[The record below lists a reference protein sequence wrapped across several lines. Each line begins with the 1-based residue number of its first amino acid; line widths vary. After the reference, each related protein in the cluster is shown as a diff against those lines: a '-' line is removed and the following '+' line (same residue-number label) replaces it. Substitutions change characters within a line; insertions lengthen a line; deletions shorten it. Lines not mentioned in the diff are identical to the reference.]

1 MLKAILKRQIDA
13 FERDFNYDAGYMRDL
28 LDASPWK
35 FLRFSF
41 VPALGRGKAAPLE
54 AMAAAGIVGT
64 LAEDCGPC
72 TQISVDIAT
81 RSGVKPQVLRA
92 ILAGDLGT
100 MGETAALSYRFAK
113 AVLARDLE
121 EADPLRDQILTRWG
135 KAGLVDISLALTT
148 ARMYPTLKYGLGHGK
163 ACSRVVVA
171 GETAPFRK
179 PFPEPLAA

>member
-1 MLKAILKRQIDA
+1 MLKAIFKRQIDA

-28 LDASPWK
+28 LDADPWK

-41 VPALGRGKAAPLE
+41 VPSLGRGKSAPPE
-54 AMAAAGIVGT
+54 ALAAAGIVGT

-72 TQISVDIAT
+72 TQISVDLAG
-81 RSGVKPQVLRA
+81 RAGVRPEILRA
-92 ILAGDLGT
+92 ILAGDAAA

-135 KAGLVDISLALTT
+135 KAGLVDISLSLTT

-171 GETAPFRK
+171 GETAPFHK
-179 PFPEPLAA
+179 PFAEPLAA